1 LTPDGA
7 PTIFPPLSDVWKGDL
22 IMNVSYLD
30 KAKARISNTP
40 LLINMVSRRVRQLNR
55 GQRPLVKPDH
65 NQQSHLDIALKEIG
79 EGKLTAE
86 FTSTASTNTALDNLI
101 AL

>member
-1 LTPDGA
+1 
-7 PTIFPPLSDVWKGDL
+7 
-22 IMNVSYLD
+22 MNVTYLD
-30 KAKARISNTP
+30 KAKHRVSNIP

-55 GQRPLVKPDH
+55 GQRPLIKPDS
-65 NQQSHLDIALKEIG
+65 NQQSNLDIALKEIS

-86 FTSTASTNTALDNLI
+86 FTSQAATNPALDNLI